1 MTERRDVSVY
11 LDDILDAAS
20 KAKRFTEGLSFEE
33 FERDDRTAF
42 AVMRALEILGE
53 AAKNVP
59 QEFRDRAPEVPWQEM
74 AGMRDKLIHAY
85 HGVDLQV
92 VWRTVQEDL
101 PGMIQSIRRL
111 RDETEKAG

>member
-1 MTERRDVSVY
+1 MTERRDVSIY

-20 KAKRFTEGLSFEE
+20 KAQRFTEGLSFEE
-33 FERDDRTAF
+33 FKRDDRTAF
-42 AVMRALEILGE
+42 AVMRALEVLGE

-59 QEFRDRAPEVPWQEM
+59 QAFRDRAPEVPWQEM

-111 RDETEKAG
+111 RDETEEGG